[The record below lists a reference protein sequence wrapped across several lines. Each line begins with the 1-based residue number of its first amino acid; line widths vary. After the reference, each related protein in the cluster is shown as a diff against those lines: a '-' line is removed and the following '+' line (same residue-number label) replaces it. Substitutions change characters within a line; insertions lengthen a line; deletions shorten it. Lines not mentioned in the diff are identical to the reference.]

1 MKKIVAIILAIA
13 FVAAAGISGYIFIHG
28 VDGIYSRSA
37 SQSFTLSGNS
47 LAQWKF
53 EADKDVRAH
62 IKIDVI
68 GASLADQ
75 NEAKVL
81 IKGSSGNGRKQINA
95 DTLKEKD
102 ESSMSMPFRKGDN
115 NYIIFTPVACSSVQ
129 LKVTVTTYTLKGHI
143 RALGVE
149 IGKDYGL

>member
-28 VDGIYSRSA
+28 EDGIYSRSA

-102 ESSMSMPFRKGDN
+102 ESSMSLPFRKGDN
-115 NYIIFTPVACSSVQ
+115 N
-129 LKVTVTTYTLKGHI
+129 
-143 RALGVE
+143 
-149 IGKDYGL
+149 